1 MPEQKQ
7 NHFLQIHLEGDA
19 IGAGRISVSHLLR
32 LLSQFNKALQRSG
45 RVLFGEA
52 DSIRKGPQ
60 PKSIKEEIALD
71 LTLLTHGSPATILGF
86 ERRQTVQSLPE
97 MDLGVEIL
105 EKALKGLEQVQ
116 QIGTAMPAGFD
127 AGVLL
132 AWRDTGILFNQGVN
146 KIIFTLNHR
155 RTPLVANYTKEGYQR
170 LQERIQG
177 PQVNIRTIEGRL
189 LMADFKEHGTRCRV
203 HPSVGDPVICLFDEE
218 QKEEV
223 LEDMLQYV
231 KIIGEAKEDPTT
243 GKITTIRI
251 HDIER
256 LENRQED
263 NADLLPRGTPLPTDF
278 WQSPTI
284 EELAAS
290 QGVNPMAD
298 VRALFGTWP
307 GEDDDGFE
315 DSIHQLREQS
325 IARGNPS

>member
-19 IGAGRISVSHLLR
+19 IGTGRISVSHLLR

-52 DSIRKGPQ
+52 DSVRKGPQ

-146 KIIFTLNHR
+146 KIIFTLNHQ

-170 LQERIQG
+170 LQGRIQG

-223 LEDMLQYV
+223 LEDILQYV

-325 IARGNPS
+325 IAGGNPS